1 MTTADKLNKL
11 LTTKQEI
18 KNAIENKGVNVGD
31 APFAEYADKIEEI
44 EEGMNIQD
52 GALVQETD
60 GVVTAYIYSSN
71 GITKRLIDEAYC
83 IEDIVLVDDITEIS
97 TRAFSGMNNLEN
109 FDFREPLKIIGYGS
123 FQNSSNLKMPDELPI
138 TVESIGTFAFR
149 FCTFKKLHAKG
160 LRSLGGYALGNNDN
174 LESVKLGS
182 EGNPVESIN
191 VNAMRNCPNL
201 TNITLY
207 VDNPSEGL
215 PDAPWGATNATVTY
229 LQA

>member
-31 APFAEYADKIEEI
+31 TPFAEYADKIEEI

-52 GALVQETD
+52 GILVQETD
-60 GVVTAYIYSSN
+60 GVVTAYVYSSN
-71 GITKRLIDEAYC
+71 GVIERLIDEAYS
-83 IEDIVLVDDITEIS
+83 IEDIVLVDDIVEIS
-97 TRAFSGMNNLEN
+97 TRAFSDMDSLEN
-109 FDFREPLKIIGYGS
+109 FDFREPLKVIGHSS
-123 FQNSSNLKMPDELPI
+123 FQHSSKLKIPDELPI
-138 TVESIGTFAFR
+138 TVEEINNFAFR
-149 FCTFKKLHAKG
+149 YSTFKKLHAKG
-160 LRSLGGYALGNNDN
+160 IKRLNGYALGNNDN
-174 LESVKLGS
+174 LESVELGS
-182 EGNPVESIN
+182 EGNPVAYID

-207 VDNPSEGL
+207 VDNPSAGL
-215 PDAPWGATNATVTY
+215 PGAPWGAINATVTY